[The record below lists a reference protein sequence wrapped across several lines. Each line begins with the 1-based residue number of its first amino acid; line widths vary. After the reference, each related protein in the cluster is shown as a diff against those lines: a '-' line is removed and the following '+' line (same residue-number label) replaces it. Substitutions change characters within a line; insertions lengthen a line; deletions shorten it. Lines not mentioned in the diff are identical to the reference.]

1 MKDSSE
7 QTRDRTPSQRDSDRR
22 LTTESVAAA
31 RGTGTEAI
39 AHPERS
45 DNRDERRAQ
54 TDETEL
60 SPLFSEDEERNFRNR
75 WKEIQTGF
83 VDEPRRAVEQADE
96 LIAQLLHQLAES
108 FAAQRSGLEQQW
120 ERSESASTEDLRQ
133 ALRRYRSFCDRLLS
147 I

>member
-7 QTRDRTPSQRDSDRR
+7 RTSDRTPSQRDPDRR

-31 RGTGTEAI
+31 GGTGTEAI
-39 AHPERS
+39 AHPERN
-45 DNRDERRAQ
+45 DNREERRSQ
-54 TDETEL
+54 TEETEL
-60 SPLFSEDEERNFRNR
+60 SPLFSEEEERNFRNR

-83 VDEPRRAVEQADE
+83 VDEPRQAVEQADE

-120 ERSESASTEDLRQ
+120 EKSDSASTEDLRQ

>member
-1 MKDSSE
+1 MKNSP
-7 QTRDRTPSQRDSDRR
+7 DRTIERNSPERTTEGK

-31 RGTGTEAI
+31 RGAGTEAI
-39 AHPERS
+39 AHPER
-45 DNRDERRAQ
+45 RDKVDGHQ
-54 TDETEL
+54 VDETEL
-60 SPLFSEDEERNFRNR
+60 SPLFSTEEERDFRNR

-120 ERSESASTEDLRQ
+120 EKSDSASTEDLRQ